1 MESVAERPCCS
12 GYFSSGL
19 GHRGPYPT
27 KRSTE
32 SELIVKK
39 FLAIIAATALLLTG
53 CSQVGAA
60 ATVGDTKITQA
71 TVQGSIDSILAERAK
86 VDVTQMQLETG
97 EALNRSQLRFHLLS
111 KLLRALGEELKIE
124 VTKAEIDTRRASILE
139 QVGGKESLPS
149 ALVSAGIAP
158 EDLDTYIEAISFSE
172 KISQALVAAGVT
184 EDQVGTEIQKL
195 VVAKSKEIGVTVNP
209 RYGKWNPDSADI
221 EASDPASSAVTPSG
235 N

>member
-1 MESVAERPCCS
+1 
-12 GYFSSGL
+12 
-19 GHRGPYPT
+19 
-27 KRSTE
+27 
-32 SELIVKK
+32 VKK
-39 FLAIIAATALLLTG
+39 ILAVVAAVALLLTG

-60 ATVGDTKITQA
+60 ATLGDTKITQA
-71 TVQGSIDSILAERAK
+71 TVQGSVDSILAERAK

-111 KLLRALGEELKIE
+111 QLLRALGEELKIK

-139 QVGGKESLPS
+139 QVGGAASLPL

-158 EDLDTYIEAISFSE
+158 EDLDTYIEAISLSE
-172 KISQALVAAGVT
+172 KISQALVAAGAT
-184 EDQVGTEIQKL
+184 QDQVGQEIQKL
-195 VVAKSKEIGVTVNP
+195 VVAKAKELGVTVNP
-209 RYGKWNPDSADI
+209 RYGKWNAETADL